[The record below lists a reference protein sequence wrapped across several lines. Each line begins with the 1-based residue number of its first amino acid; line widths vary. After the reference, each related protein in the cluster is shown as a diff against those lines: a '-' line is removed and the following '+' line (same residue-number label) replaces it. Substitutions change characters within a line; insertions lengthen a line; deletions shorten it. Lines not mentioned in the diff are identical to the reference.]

1 MDVPADTSSGLFS
14 PCLVSERTLQ
24 PVSFRNT
31 IFFWLCFFWCISLC
45 FQPIF
50 TRFLQLIFCK
60 INFFPLAFSLV
71 TFISVRSML
80 TRIFVCITD
89 IPVFLYAFLPQDLS
103 CRTVYQISLRISD
116 KILCFRLIQHFFR
129 TSIYTAFSGFSSTTF
144 RRTVSTFISCITDA

>member
-1 MDVPADTSSGLFS
+1 MFRQTHPLVCFLPVWFQKELYNLSLFVI
-14 PCLVSERTLQ
+14 P
-24 PVSFRNT
+24 F
-31 IFFWLCFFWCISLC
+31 FFWLCFFWCISLC

-103 CRTVYQISLRISD
+103 CRTVYQISLRIST
-116 KILCFRLIQHFFR
+116 KYSVFALS
-129 TSIYTAFSGFSSTTF
+129 SISSGLPYTPLFSGFSSTTF